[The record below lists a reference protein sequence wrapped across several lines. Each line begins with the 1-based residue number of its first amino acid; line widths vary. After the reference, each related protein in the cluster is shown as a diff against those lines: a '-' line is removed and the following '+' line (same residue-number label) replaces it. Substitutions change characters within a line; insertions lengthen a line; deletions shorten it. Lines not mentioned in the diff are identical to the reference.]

1 MTLRVRMAATAAGAV
16 AVVVVAIAAVVY
28 LAVRS
33 DLRGE
38 VDRVL
43 AQQAQP
49 LVANNVGVAG
59 GEAGFSTATG
69 PATPLTL
76 PPKAKFKAGALTGPG
91 AAGKLALPAGAVGV
105 AVTQGPPQ
113 PFTGA
118 GGFIQF
124 LGASGGVAK
133 SANEGLLPNIP
144 ASPAMRAIAAGGVG
158 RDLVDIRVGGEHMRV
173 LTLGV
178 GPAGAVQLA
187 QPLTEVDHELGDLVV
202 ILLVVGGAGIL
213 AAALLGAVVAR
224 TALAPIARFT
234 RRTESIAASG
244 EATERLPVAGSDE
257 LGRLAASFNRTLEEL
272 ERSVA
277 AQRQLVADASHE
289 LRTPIAS
296 LRANIQVLE
305 QAERLPAGE
314 REALRRD
321 VVDELDEL
329 TGLVGDLVEL
339 ARGAEPAALV
349 DEVRLD
355 QVVSAAVARTERRSR
370 GASFHVEIEPTVIA
384 GDAPRIDRAVANLLD
399 NAVKWSPD
407 GGVVDVT
414 LRGGVLTVGDRG
426 PGFAEADLPQ
436 IFTRFYRADAAR
448 GKPGSGLGL
457 AIVRQAAEAHGGR
470 AVAANAPGG
479 GALLTVTF
487 GAATEL
493 LRSPDVGLT
502 HA

>member
-1 MTLRVRMAATAAGAV
+1 VATA
-16 AVVVVAIAAVVY
+16 
-28 LAVRS
+28 
-33 DLRGE
+33 
-38 VDRVL
+38 
-43 AQQAQP
+43 
-49 LVANNVGVAG
+49 
-59 GEAGFSTATG
+59 
-69 PATPLTL
+69 
-76 PPKAKFKAGALTGPG
+76 PG
-91 AAGKLALPAGAVGV
+91 AAGKLASGSASGAVVTAPAVPGKVAVPSGAVGV

-124 LGASGGVAK
+124 LGADGGVAK
-133 SANEGLLPNIP
+133 SANEGLSPSIP
-144 ASPAMRAIAAGGVG
+144 ASPAMQAIAATGVG
-158 RDLVDIRVGGEHMRV
+158 RNLVDVHVLGEHMRV

-178 GPAGAVQLA
+178 GPGGAVQLA

-213 AAALLGAVVAR
+213 VAGLLGALVAR

-234 RRTESIAASG
+234 RRTEAIAGSG
-244 EATERLPVAGSDE
+244 QATDRLEVAGSDE
-257 LGRLAASFNRTLEEL
+257 LGRLARSFNRTLDEL
-272 ERSVA
+272 ERSMV

-296 LRANIQVLE
+296 LRANIQVLD
-305 QAERLPAGE
+305 QAGRLSPGE

-321 VVDELDEL
+321 VIDELDEL

-339 ARGAEPAALV
+339 ARGAEPGALL

-355 QVVSAAVARTERRSR
+355 QVVGAAVARAERRAR
-370 GASFHVEIEPTVIA
+370 RAAFETAVEPTLIT

-399 NAVKWSPD
+399 NALKWSPPD
-407 GGVVDVT
+407 GTVDVG
-414 LRGGVLTVGDRG
+414 LHGGVLTVRDRG
-426 PGFAEADLPQ
+426 PGFAEADLPRV
-436 IFTRFYRADAAR
+436 FTRFYRADGAR

-470 AVAANAPGG
+470 AAAANAPDG

-487 GAATEL
+487 GVPVEL
-493 LRSPDVGLT
+493 LPSPDVGLT